1 MVKESIEYLYQKANL
16 INYENN
22 DYKNEVKRI
31 LENKNSTNKKI
42 EEFSS
47 ALPFVNEKFVELFEN
62 FYNQL
67 TELNKISTIGPF
79 ISLMNDPQINLNNMR
94 EYGNVLINYQ
104 IFLNKYL
111 TQMINSYF
119 QALERVSSNIQE
131 KTTEEARKL
140 IINSF
145 EDVFSK
151 MFESAEF
158 SINYNNLINVII
170 DLNKSYQKFVDAS
183 SPLLNRQSL
192 SKEEKD
198 LLFNNLYEIKKL
210 TLEIKNKINERKN
223 D

>member
-1 MVKESIEYLYQKANL
+1 MEDKDS
-16 INYENN
+16 
-22 DYKNEVKRI
+22 D
-31 LENKNSTNKKI
+31 NKKI
-42 EEFSS
+42 DEFSTTIP
-47 ALPFVNEKFVELFEN
+47 LVNEKFVELFEN

-67 TELNKISTIGPF
+67 TELNKISTVGPF
-79 ISLMNDPQINLNNMR
+79 ISLINDPQINLNNMR

-119 QALERVSSNIQE
+119 RALEKVSSNIQD
-131 KTTEEARKL
+131 KSTEETRKL

-145 EDVFSK
+145 EDVYST
-151 MFESAEF
+151 MFESTEF
-158 SINYNNLINVII
+158 SVNFNNLVNIVI
-170 DLNKSYQKFVDAS
+170 DLNKSYQKFIDAS

-198 LLFNNLYEIKKL
+198 LLFNNLYEIKKIS
-210 TLEIKNKINERKN
+210 LEIKNKINELKN

>member
-1 MVKESIEYLYQKANL
+1 MQ
-16 INYENN
+16 
-22 DYKNEVKRI
+22 DKNKDD
-31 LENKNSTNKKI
+31 
-42 EEFSS
+42 FSS
-47 ALPFVNEKFVELFEN
+47 NFPLVNDKFVELFEN
-62 FYNQL
+62 FSNQL
-67 TELNKISTIGPF
+67 TELNKISTVGPF
-79 ISLMNDPQINLNNMR
+79 ISLINDPQINLNNIR

-119 QALERVSSNIQE
+119 QALEKVSSNIHD
-131 KTTEEARKL
+131 KTTEESRKL

-145 EDVFSK
+145 EEVYST
-151 MFESAEF
+151 MFESSEF
-158 SINYNNLINVII
+158 SINFNNLVNVMI

-183 SPLLNRQSL
+183 SPMLNRQSL

-210 TLEIKNKINERKN
+210 TLEIKNKINEQKN

>member
-1 MVKESIEYLYQKANL
+1 M
-16 INYENN
+16 
-22 DYKNEVKRI
+22 
-31 LENKNSTNKKI
+31 ENKNSTNKKI

-47 ALPFVNEKFVELFEN
+47 ALPFINEKFVELFEN

-119 QALERVSSNIQE
+119 QALERVSSNLQE